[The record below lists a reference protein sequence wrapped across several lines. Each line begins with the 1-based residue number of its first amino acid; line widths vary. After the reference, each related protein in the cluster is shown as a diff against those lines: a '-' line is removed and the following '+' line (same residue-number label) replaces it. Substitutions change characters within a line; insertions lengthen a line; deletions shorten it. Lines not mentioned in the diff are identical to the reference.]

1 MSKTSPLG
9 ILGGTFDPIHFG
21 HLRFAEEIATALN
34 LTEIRLV
41 PAGTPPH
48 RTAPLAGAE
57 HRLAMAYLATAGNP
71 ILRVDAREVRRAE
84 PSYTINT
91 VEEIRNEIG
100 DRPLCLLLGAD
111 AFFGFPFWERWQ
123 EFFKLAHVVVA
134 SRPGYELTSTLPLP
148 LQPMWGKHFTHEP
161 HRLAEQPYGLIYHQ
175 TITSLDISA
184 SHIRALARR
193 GHSARYLLPDSVLEY
208 IDKTEVYTSKPAA

>member
-1 MSKTSPLG
+1 MAKTTPLG

-21 HLRFAEEIATALN
+21 HLRFAEEIATALG
-34 LTEIRLV
+34 LDEIRLV
-41 PAGTPPH
+41 PAGQPPH
-48 RTAPLAGAE
+48 RTSPLAGSE
-57 HRLAMAYLATAGNP
+57 HRLAMTYLATAGNP
-71 ILRVDAREVRRAE
+71 ILRVDSREVRCTE

-91 VEEIRNEIG
+91 VEEVRKEIG
-100 DRPLCLLLGAD
+100 ERPLCLLLGAD

-123 EFFKLAHVVVA
+123 DFFKLTHIVVA

-148 LQPMWGKHFTHEP
+148 LQPMWGKHFTQDP
-161 HRLAEQPYGLIYHQ
+161 TRLAQESCGLIYHQ

-193 GHSARYLLPDSVLEY
+193 GDSARYLLPDSVLEY
-208 IDKTEVYTSKPAA
+208 ITKVELYKT